1 MGSAED
7 FANAGVRRLTVNAV
21 YWGLEME
28 AAITADSSVDIVGE
42 YRPLAA
48 GFNYENLGVKPQK
61 PSFYK

>member
-1 MGSAED
+1 
-7 FANAGVRRLTVNAV
+7 V

-28 AAITADSSVDIVGE
+28 AAINADSSVDIVGE

-48 GFNYENLGVKPQK
+48 GFDYEKLGVKPQK